1 MWPWHALASTAS
13 PAAMNVRKRMRS
25 LGEGCG
31 GRDICMLQLTVQVYR
46 EAWRSARRQTRHY
59 GEGGGDVPSFLSLQL
74 ADLLHE
80 LGKRLIR
87 SSGAL
92 AALRVDELIDPAG
105 IEDQHLVLAPIRAV
119 DAQAGEKPA
128 FVTEL
133 RQRACCE
140 RRLAR
145 AEHLGGMIFH
155 VCQHVLFV
163 VFRVG
168 VRIGG
173 FFRFAPH

>member
-1 MWPWHALASTAS
+1 
-13 PAAMNVRKRMRS
+13 
-25 LGEGCG
+25 
-31 GRDICMLQLTVQVYR
+31 MLQLTVQGYR

-59 GEGGGDVPSFLSLQL
+59 GEGGENVPSFLSLQL

-119 DAQAGEKPA
+119 DAQGAEMPA

-133 RQRACCE
+133 RQRGC
-140 RRLAR
+140 
-145 AEHLGGMIFH
+145 
-155 VCQHVLFV
+155 
-163 VFRVG
+163 
-168 VRIGG
+168 
-173 FFRFAPH
+173 

>member
-46 EAWRSARRQTRHY
+46 EAWRSARRQTHHY
-59 GEGGGDVPSFLSLQL
+59 GEGGGNVPSFLSLQL

-92 AALRVDELIDPAG
+92 SALRVDELIDPAG
-105 IEDQHLVLAPIRAV
+105 VEDQHLVLAPVRAV

-133 RQRACCE
+133 RQRGC
-140 RRLAR
+140 RDRSLAR
-145 AEHLGGMIFH
+145 VEHLGRMSFH

-163 VFRVG
+163 VFRIGVG
-168 VRIGG
+168 FDGFVR
-173 FFRFAPH
+173 FPPQ